1 MSSMQTYDLI
11 IIGAGVVGAAIA
23 RELSRYNLTIAVLE
37 KEAEPAFGISKS
49 NSGII
54 HPGTQNPP
62 ESLKGRLCV
71 RGNHLIRKL
80 AKELGIHFQEVGE
93 LVVVFDRHD
102 LPGLE
107 SLLHDGRRLGVKGL
121 RIVDREWL
129 RKHEPNLNSKVYAAL
144 YAPTAGIISPYRMTY
159 DLLENAQANGVT
171 VHTSVKVTSLVKKES
186 FIINNTF
193 AAAWVI
199 NAAGLYTDE
208 IAGLAGINDFTIT
221 PRKGEEYLLDKKKEH
236 LVNHIIFPLPTAT
249 SKGILVIKTSDGNP
263 MIGPTAEDIP
273 DKTDRTTTVSGLH
286 KVLDSTTKLIPS
298 LNQGDIIA
306 YFAGLRPIAGKDFI
320 IRHESAVPG
329 LITVAGI
336 QSPGLTAAPAIAEM
350 VTGILQHNGCKLKK
364 KSKFIHTR
372 KPSTHLFAI
381 PLAKTKKLIEADPAY
396 GDIVCRCEMVSTEEI
411 REAIRRGARTLD
423 GIKFRTRAQ
432 AGRCHGGFCTT
443 RIMKIMA
450 EELKIPITSIT
461 KRGRGS
467 EIVLEVKK

>member
-1 MSSMQTYDLI
+1 MQTYDLI

-23 RELSRYNLTIAVLE
+23 QELARYDLTIAVLE
-37 KEAEPAFGISKS
+37 KEAEPAFGVSKS

-62 ESLKGRLCV
+62 ESLKGKLCV
-71 RGNHLIRKL
+71 RGNRLIRKL

-93 LVVVFDRHD
+93 LVVVFDRRD

-107 SLLHDGRRLGVKGL
+107 SLLSDGKKLGIKGL
-121 RIVDREWL
+121 RIVDRAWL
-129 RKHEPNLNSKVYAAL
+129 RKHEPNLNPAAVAAL

-171 VHTSVKVTSLVKKES
+171 VYTSTKVTSIVKKEK

-193 AAAWVI
+193 AATWVI
-199 NAAGLYTDE
+199 NAAGLFADE
-208 IAGLAGINDFTIT
+208 IANLIGIRDFTIT

-236 LVNHIIFPLPTAT
+236 LVNHIIFPLPTTT
-249 SKGILVIKTSDGNP
+249 SKGVLVIKTSDGNP
-263 MIGPTAEDIP
+263 MLGPTAEDIQ
-273 DKTDRTTTVSGLH
+273 DKTDKTTTAAGLQ
-286 KVLDSTTKLIPS
+286 KVLESTTKLIPS
-298 LNQGDIIA
+298 IAKGDIIA
-306 YFAGLRPIAGKDFI
+306 YFSGLRPTAGHDFI
-320 IRHESAVPG
+320 IRHEPTVPG

-336 QSPGLTAAPAIAEM
+336 QSPGLTSAPAIAEM
-350 VTGILQHNGCKLKK
+350 VTRILQHNGCRLKK
-364 KSKFIHTR
+364 KSKRIRIR
-372 KPSTHLFAI
+372 KASTHLFAI
-381 PLAKTKKLIEADPAY
+381 PLAKTKKLIEQDSAY
-396 GDIVCRCEMVSTEEI
+396 GDIVCRCEMVSAQEI

-443 RIMKIMA
+443 RIMKILA

-461 KRGRGS
+461 KRGHGS
-467 EIVLEVKK
+467 EIVFEVTS